1 MIQTE
6 CAYGVNSDHRRN
18 SAFKRDIE
26 TLQERSDALGV
37 IVASIRSSTD
47 AEVADIVQR
56 IRANEDYERIAETV
70 KRTDL
75 LPELS
80 ESNSLEGDL
89 SCRLGRPA
97 RDKVGEIKHFGHTS
111 GLGLIPEAEVSPTTY
126 THAISEAWTRV
137 TDDNIFLD
145 HLLQLYFA
153 WMHPFY
159 TVFPKDLFLHDMSRG
174 QSKYCSALLFNA
186 ILASACCFSDD
197 SKSRADPSDPS
208 TSGDHFFA
216 EAKELLSQQEHSN
229 LTTVQ
234 ALALMGEREASSN
247 RESSGFSYS
256 GRCMRMIVELGLHL
270 SFDSSVSKLSST
282 EISARR
288 ITFWGCFT
296 LDTWVLAFQ
305 AD

>member
-1 MIQTE
+1 M
-6 CAYGVNSDHRRN
+6 
-18 SAFKRDIE
+18 
-26 TLQERSDALGV
+26 

-75 LPELS
+75 LPEHS

-97 RDKVGEIKHFGHTS
+97 RDEVGEIKHFGHTS
-111 GLGLIPEAEVSPTTY
+111 GLGLIPEAEASPIY
-126 THAISEAWTRV
+126 THAISEAWTKV
-137 TDDNIFLD
+137 TDDKNFLD
-145 HLLQLYFA
+145 HLLQLYFN

-159 TVFPKDLFLHDMSRG
+159 TVFPKDLFLHDMRWG

-197 SKSRADPSDPS
+197 SKSRADPSNPS
-208 TSGDHFFA
+208 TTGDHFFA
-216 EAKELLSQQEHSN
+216 EAKQLLSQQEHSN

-234 ALALMGEREASSN
+234 ALALMGLREASSN
-247 RESSGFSYS
+247 HESSGFSYS

-270 SFDSSVSKLSST
+270 SFDSSISKLSST

-296 LDTWVLAFQ
+296 LDTWVLALSNRVEI
-305 AD
+305 ANRL